1 VSPVTC
7 GRVRRGYVRA
17 GIGIQPKEAQML
29 YGGDGAKY
37 VMADRM
43 REAERARL
51 AGQTRVAR
59 ERRAKVRTVVSTLVS
74 ALAVPFR
81 H

>member
-1 VSPVTC
+1 
-7 GRVRRGYVRA
+7 
-17 GIGIQPKEAQML
+17 ML

-51 AGQTRVAR
+51 ATSTRAVQ
-59 ERRAKVRTVVSTLVS
+59 EHRAKVRKTISAFVAVLSLPLTGLALVGLGGG
-74 ALAVPFR
+74 AEAA
-81 H
+81 